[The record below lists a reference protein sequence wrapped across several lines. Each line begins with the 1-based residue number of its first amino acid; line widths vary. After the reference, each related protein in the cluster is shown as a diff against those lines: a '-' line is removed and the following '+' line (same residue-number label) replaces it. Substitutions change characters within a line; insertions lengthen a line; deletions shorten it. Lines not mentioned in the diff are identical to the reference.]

1 MTNVSGTPKKRAT
14 RKGLFAFAVES
25 LEAAGWAVTRIPRG
39 GKASLRQIAKG
50 GERHRVSIRTSQDAW
65 IAFPRKA
72 DGEWVTLQDVDF
84 VVAVSVDDRHNPTLA
99 RVHMIPGDEARDRF
113 NRAYAARE
121 KAGHTLPVGRGIWLS
136 LYDEEAT
143 DPVSHVGAG
152 MGLAYPALATRDL
165 RTEALPTGEGDGT
178 DDEDDEVDVD
188 GEAET
193 AAAPAAEAPL
203 TIPEAKRRLAATLGV
218 PETAIKITIEH

>member
-1 MTNVSGTPKKRAT
+1 MTNVSGTPQKRAT
-14 RKGLFAFAVES
+14 RRGLFAFAVES
-25 LEAAGWAVTRIPRG
+25 LEAQGWAVTRIPRG

-50 GERHRVSIRTSQDAW
+50 DEQHRVSIRTSQDAW

-72 DGEWVTLQDVDF
+72 DGSWVTLDGVDY
-84 VVAVSVDDRHNPTLA
+84 VVAVSVDDRHNPTVA
-99 RVHMIPGDEARDRF
+99 RVHMIPGDEARTRF
-113 NRAYAARE
+113 DRAYKARE

-136 LYDEEAT
+136 LYDKEAN

-152 MGLAYPALATRDL
+152 MGLAYPALAERDL
-165 RTEALPTGEGDGT
+165 RSASLPLG
-178 DDEDDEVDVD
+178 
-188 GEAET
+188 GEADVSEDEEEDAELAGE
-193 AAAPAAEAPL
+193 AAAPPDEPL